1 MAGVNE
7 TTEPFACPVDPY
19 CVGMCSWTG
28 CPGNADMATFEPHP
42 ESAPSLLPTNDA
54 DATLNANEP
63 HPPSTGRFALVSDQ
77 EIAKLSEGLVPQ
89 NTAKM
94 NSWALKNF
102 HDWMKNRNQCNPTD
116 PVPDDILQCI
126 DPVVLNNQ
134 FSKFVVE
141 TRKSTG
147 EHYPPATLHQLLCGI
162 LRHMRSNNPAAP
174 NFLDKK
180 DSRFKHL
187 HGTLDSYF
195 HRLHSEG
202 HGRQTKHAETISS
215 EEEDRLWREGV
226 TDVDTPTSLQNAA
239 FFVVGKMFCLRGGQE
254 HRGLQ
259 LSQLKR
265 FKDRYVYYENTSKNR
280 NGTFKQLRVKSKV
293 VPLFPCPEAGS
304 RCPVRILDKYISKLP
319 LEAKEKDLFYVRPLQ
334 KVIADKP
341 WYSSVPLGKH
351 TLHSNLKNMCSEAGI
366 SGHKTNHSLR
376 ATAATEMFRC
386 GAPEKLIQERTGHRS
401 IEALRSYERLDDI

>member
-1 MAGVNE
+1 M
-7 TTEPFACPVDPY
+7 TEPFACPVDPY

-28 CPGNADMATFEPHP
+28 CLGNADMATFESHP

-54 DATLNANEP
+54 KATLNANEP
-63 HPPSTGRFALVSDQ
+63 HPSSTGRFALVSDQ

-102 HDWMKNRNQCNPTD
+102 HDWMKNRNQCNPTN
-116 PVPDDILQCI
+116 PVPDDILQCV

-134 FSKFVVE
+134 LSKFVVE

-147 EHYPPATLHQLLCGI
+147 EHYPPVTLHQLLCGI
-162 LRHMRSNNPAAP
+162 LRHMRTNNPAAP

-215 EEEDRLWREGV
+215 EEED
-226 TDVDTPTSLQNAA
+226 
-239 FFVVGKMFCLRGGQE
+239 
-254 HRGLQ
+254 
-259 LSQLKR
+259 
-265 FKDRYVYYENTSKNR
+265 
-280 NGTFKQLRVKSKV
+280 
-293 VPLFPCPEAGS
+293 
-304 RCPVRILDKYISKLP
+304 
-319 LEAKEKDLFYVRPLQ
+319 
-334 KVIADKP
+334 
-341 WYSSVPLGKH
+341 
-351 TLHSNLKNMCSEAGI
+351 
-366 SGHKTNHSLR
+366 
-376 ATAATEMFRC
+376 
-386 GAPEKLIQERTGHRS
+386 
-401 IEALRSYERLDDI
+401 